1 MIRSVALIGAGAM
14 GAPMAWRVLGGGFD
28 LMVCDR
34 SENALAPFASAGVK
48 VAQCAADC
56 AGADM
61 VVIVVATPA
70 QMRSAIFGEDGL
82 TSGLAPDRKPI
93 LAVMGTVPVEDVCD
107 ARDRLAPLG
116 VRVVDAPVSGGV
128 VRAAE
133 GTLTII
139 VGGEAADVAAARPV
153 FAAMGSNLFHCGAVG
168 DAQKVKLVNNLICN
182 AGTMI
187 TAEAYRLALE
197 QGLDL
202 AVLTEVLQVSTG
214 RNFLTAAPEGVS
226 AAYAAIAPSREQ
238 FESTRAIMR
247 KDAHIAA
254 DLVAGPAT
262 DYPAIRS
269 LISILDSAGDETFE
283 NWRRV
288 SEG

>member
-14 GAPMAWRVLGGGFD
+14 GAPMAWRVRGGGFD

-34 SENALAPFASAGVK
+34 SEAALAPFASADVK
-48 VAQCAADC
+48 VAQRAADC
-56 AGADM
+56 ADADM
-61 VVIVVATPA
+61 IVILVATPA
-70 QMRSAIFGEDGL
+70 QMRGVIFGEDGL

-93 LAVMGTVPVEDVCD
+93 LAVMGTVPVEDIRQV
-107 ARDRLAPLG
+107 RDRLAPLG
-116 VRVVDAPVSGGV
+116 VRVIDAPVSGGV

-139 VGGEAADVAAARPV
+139 IGGEAADVAAARPV

-182 AGTMI
+182 AAAMI
-187 TAEAYRLALE
+187 TAEAYKLALE

-226 AAYAAIAPSREQ
+226 AAFAAMAPSRERFQ
-238 FESTRAIMR
+238 ALLSIMS

-254 DLVAGPAT
+254 DLTAGPAT
-262 DYPAIRS
+262 DYPAIRG
-269 LISILDSAGDETFE
+269 LISILDAAGDETFE
-283 NWRRV
+283 NWRLV